1 MDPQRIGVAGVS
13 AGGHL
18 SLWVAMHDDVGN
30 RKSED
35 TLTKLSLRVAFA
47 ISISGPTDWS
57 VTGVHKKT
65 HPAYFQLLGI

>member
-18 SLWVAMHDDVGN
+18 SLWVAMYDDLAN
-30 RKSED
+30 RNSED
-35 TLTKLSLRVAFA
+35 TLTKLSSRVALA

-65 HPAYFQLLGI
+65 HPAYF